1 MVHITWLFFSFFSL
15 FCFFGFL
22 FLFDTFYG
30 DGSMLGRLVSGR
42 ITSFEHQPK
51 QLYY

>member
-1 MVHITWLFFSFFSL
+1 MVNITRLFFSFFL
-15 FCFFGFL
+15 FFFGFL
-22 FLFDTFYG
+22 ILLDTFYG

-42 ITSFEHQPK
+42 IMSFEHQPK